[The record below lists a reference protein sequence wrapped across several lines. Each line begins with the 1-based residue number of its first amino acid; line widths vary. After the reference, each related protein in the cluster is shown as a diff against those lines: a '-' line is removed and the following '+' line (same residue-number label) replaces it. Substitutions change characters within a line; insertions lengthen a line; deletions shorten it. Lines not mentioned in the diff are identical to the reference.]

1 LHYAQHGAV
10 QQRLQLLTGN
20 TLVGAA

>member
-20 TLVGAA
+20 TLAGAA